1 MAVVCPKP
9 PRGREGRFGTPQ
21 SQIVVCP
28 WAKGFLTYFDK
39 VLFFQ
44 TAFRLMPD
52 NCSVSGLRH
61 RPPSSQSSQWKCREI
76 KVKLAPT
83 CSPVT
88 GPFKGGLQM
97 AVT

>member
-61 RPPSSQSSQWKCREI
+61 RSPSSQSSQWKCREI